1 MAISKTRRT
10 EMWMIGLNLLKKS
23 LKKKTRRLISKRR
36 LLKLK
41 REP

>member
-1 MAISKTRRT
+1 LVISKTRRT

-23 LKKKTRRLISKRR
+23 LKKKTRRLILKRR

>member
-1 MAISKTRRT
+1 
-10 EMWMIGLNLLKKS
+10 MWMIGLNLLKKS

>member
-1 MAISKTRRT
+1 LAISKTRRT